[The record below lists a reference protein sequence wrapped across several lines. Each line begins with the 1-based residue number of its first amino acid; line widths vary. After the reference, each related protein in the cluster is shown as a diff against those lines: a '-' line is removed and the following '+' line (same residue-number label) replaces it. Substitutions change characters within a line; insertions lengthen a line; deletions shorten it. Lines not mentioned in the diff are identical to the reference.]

1 MFKKFKNK
9 WLLNYMISFISI
21 FMIEIFFMS
30 LNGDNVFTWSLLRI
44 FLSTNFIA
52 ILLGFICS
60 YLKNI
65 VSMIINLFITL
76 GVSIYAFAQLGFNNY
91 LGVYMSLNT
100 SSQLG
105 AVVDYIGEYF
115 RSFKISY
122 YLTFVP
128 FILMILYYIFINKK
142 IIIDIPKLNKTENI
156 KNTIKKISSLILI
169 EISIGF
175 IYYACL
181 VIPCMQNKYQLQS
194 NKTLFINPNVP
205 SIAIKQLGVVTFGLG
220 DVRIKFFPINETMS
234 SVDYQKAEKEKT
246 DYSRVIDDTAFQKV
260 IEQEKNNTYQNLN
273 NYFINQ
279 NITDK
284 NEYTGLFK
292 DKNVIVIMLE
302 SVNDII
308 INEELYPNF
317 YKLYSEGW
325 HWENNYS
332 PRNSCATGNN
342 ELSGMTGLYS
352 IYNSCT
358 ANVYKNNTY
367 FTSIF
372 NLFNN
377 AGYYTSSMHN
387 YTEAYYY
394 RSKIHANLGS
404 QKYYGVQQLG
414 ISYRNEYRNWASDAD
429 FMTKYLEI
437 IDTYEEDKPFMTW
450 LTTVSSHQP
459 YSVSSIL
466 GDKYLND
473 FKDYDYPTDLKRYMS
488 KLKELDLGLGI
499 LINGLE
505 ERGILDDTVIVLY
518 GDHYPYGLS
527 NKTIS
532 NILDYPLDNYEAERV
547 PFVIYNS
554 ETPAKVFT
562 EYTSYVNIVPTI
574 ANLCDLEYDP
584 RFYNGSD
591 VLSNEYESLVVFAD
605 GSWKNEHAY
614 YNASNSKLTVF
625 EEGYYKE
632 EDITRINEE
641 IHLKISMSNSA
652 IKNNY
657 FGYLEKAL
665 NNQKIEMNA
674 LINED
679 NTKTNGS

>member
-9 WLLNYMISFISI
+9 WLINYLIIFISI
-21 FMIEIFFMS
+21 FLIEIFFKFLGS
-30 LNGDNVFTWSLLRI
+30 NEVFNWSLLRI
-44 FLSTNFIA
+44 FVSTSFISVIISFILSFLNKTIAMITNL
-52 ILLGFICS
+52 ILTF
-60 YLKNI
+60 
-65 VSMIINLFITL
+65 
-76 GVSIYAFAQLGFNNY
+76 GVTVYGFAQLGFNNY

-100 SSQLG
+100 TSQLG

-115 RSFKISY
+115 RSFKFAY
-122 YLTFVP
+122 YFMFVP
-128 FILMILYYIFINKK
+128 FIILILYYIFLNKR
-142 IIIDIPKLNKTENI
+142 ITIAIPKLNKPEKMKYI
-156 KNTIKKISSLILI
+156 IRKLSSFILL

-175 IYYACL
+175 IYYSTL
-181 VIPCMQNKYQLQS
+181 VMPFMQNKYQLQS
-194 NKTLFINPNVP
+194 NKSLFINPNVP
-205 SIAIKQLGVVTFGLG
+205 SIAIKQLGVVTFGLS
-220 DVRIKFFPINETMS
+220 DARIKFFPIDETML

-246 DYSRVIDDTAFQKV
+246 DYSRNIDDTAFEKV
-260 IEQEKNNTYQNLN
+260 IGSEKNSTYQNLN
-273 NYFINQ
+273 NYFISQ
-279 NITDK
+279 DITDK
-284 NEYTGLFK
+284 NEYTGMFK
-292 DKNVIVIMLE
+292 DKNVIVIMME

-367 FTSIF
+367 FTGIF

-394 RSKIHANLGS
+394 RSTIHKNLGS
-404 QKYYGVQQLG
+404 QKYYGVQSLG
-414 ISYRNEYRNWASDAD
+414 IPYRNEYRNWASDAD

-437 IDTYEEDKPFMTW
+437 IDTYEEGKSFMTW

-466 GDKYLND
+466 GDKYLSD
-473 FKDYDYPTDLKRYMS
+473 FEDYDYPKDLKRYLS
-488 KLKELDLGLGI
+488 KLKELDKGLGI

-505 ERGILDDTVIVLY
+505 ERGILDDTVIVMY

-527 NKTIS
+527 NKTI
-532 NILDYPLDNYEAERV
+532 NYILDYNLEDYEAERV

-554 ETPAKVFT
+554 EMEAKTFT

-574 ANLCDLEYDP
+574 ANLCDLDYDP
-584 RFYNGSD
+584 RFYNGTD
-591 VLSNEYESLVVFAD
+591 VLSNDYESMVVFAD

-614 YNASNSKLTVF
+614 YNASNSNLTVF
-625 EEGYYKE
+625 EEGYYT
-632 EDITRINEE
+632 EDDINRINED

-665 NNQKIEMNA
+665 NNKKLEIENNVPEE
-674 LINED
+674 I
-679 NTKTNGS
+679 KVNGS

>member
-1 MFKKFKNK
+1 
-9 WLLNYMISFISI
+9 
-21 FMIEIFFMS
+21 MIEVFFKF
-30 LNGDNVFTWSLLRI
+30 LCGDSVFNWSLLRI
-44 FLSTNFIA
+44 LISTSFISVL
-52 ILLGFICS
+52 ISFICS

-65 VSMIINLFITL
+65 VSMIVNIIITL
-76 GVSIYAFAQLGFNNY
+76 GITIYAFAQLGFNNY

-100 SSQLG
+100 TSQFG

-115 RSFKISY
+115 RSFKITY
-122 YLTFVP
+122 YLI
-128 FILMILYYIFINKK
+128 FIPLILLILYYIFLNKK
-142 IIIDIPKLNKTENI
+142 LIIEIPKLNKNEKI
-156 KNTIKKISSLILI
+156 KSIIKKVSSFLLL

-175 IYYACL
+175 IYFSTL
-181 VIPCMQNKYQLQS
+181 VMPFMQNKYQLQS
-194 NKTLFINPNVP
+194 NKSLFVNPSVP

-220 DVRIKFFPINETMS
+220 DVRIKFFPVDETMTS
-234 SVDYQKAEKEKT
+234 IDYQKSEKEKT
-246 DYSRVIDDTAFQKV
+246 DYSRIIDDTAFEKV
-260 IEQEKNNTYQNLN
+260 IESEKNKTYQNLN
-273 NYFINQ
+273 NYFISQ
-279 NITDK
+279 DITDK
-284 NEYTGLFK
+284 NEYTGMFEG
-292 DKNVIVIMLE
+292 KNVIVIMME

-394 RSKIHANLGS
+394 RSRIHTNLGS
-404 QKYYGVQQLG
+404 QKYYGVQSLG
-414 ISYRNEYRNWASDAD
+414 IPYRNEYRNWASDAD
-429 FMTKYLEI
+429 FMSKYLEI
-437 IDTYEEDKPFMTW
+437 IDTYEEGKPFMTW

-466 GDKYLND
+466 GDKYLSE

-488 KLKELDLGLGI
+488 KLKELDLGFGI

-505 ERGILDDTVIVLY
+505 ERGILDDTVIVMY

-527 NKTIS
+527 NKTI
-532 NILDYPLDNYEAERV
+532 NHVLDYPLEDYEAERV

-554 ETPAKVFT
+554 ELEAKTFT

-584 RFYNGSD
+584 RFYNGTD
-591 VLSNEYESLVVFAD
+591 LLSKNYESMVVFAD
-605 GSWKNEHAY
+605 GSWKNEFAY
-614 YNASNSKLTVF
+614 YNASNSSLTQF
-625 EEGYYKE
+625 EEGYYSE

-652 IKNNY
+652 IKTNY

-665 NNQKIEMNA
+665 NNKKEELNIMENDDDVEE
-674 LINED
+674 L
-679 NTKTNGS
+679 TKGS

>member
-21 FMIEIFFMS
+21 LMIEIFFKFLS
-30 LNGDNVFTWSLLRI
+30 SDNVLSFSMVRI
-44 FLSTNFIA
+44 IVSTSFIA
-52 ILLGFICS
+52 VLISFICS
-60 YLKNI
+60 YLKKI
-65 VSMIINLFITL
+65 TSMIVNLIITL
-76 GVSIYAFAQLGFNNY
+76 GITIYAFAQLGFNNY

-100 SSQLG
+100 TSQFG

-115 RSFKISY
+115 RSFKITY
-122 YLTFVP
+122 YLIFIP
-128 FILMILYYIFINKK
+128 FILLILYYVFINKK
-142 IIIDIPKLNKTENI
+142 LIIEIPKLNKVEKI
-156 KNTIKKISSLILI
+156 KNIIKKISSFILL

-175 IYYACL
+175 VYFASL
-181 VIPCMQNKYQLQS
+181 VMPFMQNKYQLQS
-194 NKTLFINPNVP
+194 NKSLFINPNVP

-220 DVRIKFFPINETMS
+220 DVRIKFFPIDETMA

-246 DYSRVIDDTAFQKV
+246 DYSRDIDDTAFLKV
-260 IEQEKNNTYQNLN
+260 IESEKNKTYQNLN

-284 NEYTGLFK
+284 NEYTGMFK

-358 ANVYKNNTY
+358 ANIYKNNTY

-377 AGYYTSSMHN
+377 AGYYTTSMHN

-394 RSKIHANLGS
+394 RSRIHTNLGS
-404 QKYYGVQQLG
+404 QKYYGVQSLG
-414 ISYRNEYRNWASDAD
+414 IPYRNEYRNWASDAD
-429 FMTKYLEI
+429 FMNKFLQI
-437 IDTYEEDKPFMTW
+437 MDTYEEGKPFMTW

-466 GDKYLND
+466 GDKYLNE
-473 FKDYDYPTDLKRYMS
+473 FKDYNYPKDLKRYMS

-505 ERGILDDTVIVLY
+505 ERDILDDTVIVLY

-532 NILDYPLDNYEAERV
+532 NVLDYPLDDYEAERV

-554 ETPAKVFT
+554 EMTPKVFT

-574 ANLCDLEYDP
+574 ANLCDLNYDP

-591 VLSNEYESLVVFAD
+591 ILSKEYESMVVFAD
-605 GSWKNEHAY
+605 GSWKNEYAY
-614 YNASNSKLTVF
+614 YNASNSNLTVF
-625 EEGYYKE
+625 EEGHYTE

-652 IKNNY
+652 IKTNY

-665 NNQKIEMNA
+665 NNKKIE
-674 LINED
+674 IN
-679 NTKTNGS
+679 NTENIKEEKVNGS